1 MLEAMPT
8 VLIEQKPF
16 CDFNQAN
23 FESNSLK
30 GAFKSAAESQK
41 NEASQDTVLMDQPQ
55 ATMAPRTSPSKK
67 GPKFPI
73 EEEKIPGVEE
83 QEGHGISVF

>member
-1 MLEAMPT
+1 MPT

-41 NEASQDTVLMDQPQ
+41 NEASQDTVLMDP
-55 ATMAPRTSPSKK
+55 ATSNYGSPDIAK
-67 GPKFPI
+67 
-73 EEEKIPGVEE
+73 
-83 QEGHGISVF
+83 QEGAEVPHRGGEDPRG